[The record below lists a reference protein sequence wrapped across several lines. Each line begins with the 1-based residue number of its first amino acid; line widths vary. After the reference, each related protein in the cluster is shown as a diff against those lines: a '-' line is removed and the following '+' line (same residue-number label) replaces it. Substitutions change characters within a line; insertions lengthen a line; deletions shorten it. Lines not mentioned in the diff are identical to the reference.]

1 MNVAKIRMLR
11 WIKVYT
17 RKERIWNEEIH
28 LKIRVASIDEK
39 IWKISLKW
47 FHHVQRGRAINAV
60 VKKSE
65 LIQVKGTK
73 KIEEYQK

>member
-11 WIKVYT
+11 WINVNT
-17 RKERIWNEEIH
+17 RKDRIWNDEIQ
-28 LKIRVASIDEK
+28 LKIQVASIDEK

-47 FHHVQRGRAINAV
+47 FHHVQRGRANNAV
-60 VKKSE
+60 VKKSKQ
-65 LIQVKGTK
+65 IQVKGTK